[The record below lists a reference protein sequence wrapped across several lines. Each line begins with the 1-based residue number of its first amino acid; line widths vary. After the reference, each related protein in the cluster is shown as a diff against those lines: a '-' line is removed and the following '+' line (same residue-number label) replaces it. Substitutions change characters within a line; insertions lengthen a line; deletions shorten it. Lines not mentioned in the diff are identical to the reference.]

1 MYTVCLRVV
10 VAYALY
16 HMAPTKTIM
25 NISMNIMQNHELAM
39 HILIVPKIRNA
50 FMVLIKCVALLM
62 RFPVALVHFFLV
74 KIQRVEHPVGRH

>member
-1 MYTVCLRVV
+1 
-10 VAYALY
+10 
-16 HMAPTKTIM
+16 MAPTKTIM

-62 RFPVALVHFFLV
+62 RFPVALVHFLLV
-74 KIQRVEHPVGRH
+74 KIQREGDGALHAAWVAGRKTHTHG